1 MTEPKKRT
9 TAKIRATLVKM
20 LATSDIDDITVTEL
34 CTRANINRATFYYH
48 YNSVRD
54 VFVEV
59 EKRIE
64 AEFDEFLNKS
74 AMTDDGVPDKRFYTT
89 FFEFVA
95 RNEGICR
102 MVLNSPHK
110 STDSFLARAMKAGC
124 DKVISVMTKIY
135 PDCPTSKIEYYYLF
149 VSHGFLGL
157 MTYWLNN
164 GMKETPAEIAAI
176 GEDVSNSGI
185 KYLQGD

>member
-9 TAKIRATLVKM
+9 TAKIRSTLVKM
-20 LATSDIDDITVTEL
+20 LGSKDIDDITVTEL
-34 CTRANINRATFYYH
+34 CANAGINRATFYYH
-48 YNSVRD
+48 YDSARD
-54 VFVEV
+54 VFGEV
-59 EKRIE
+59 EKRME
-64 AEFDEFLNKS
+64 AEFDEFLNRS
-74 AMTDDGVPDKRFYTT
+74 AISESGMPDKSFYTT

-95 RNEGICR
+95 RNANICK

-110 STDSFLARAMKAGC
+110 TNDSFLARAMNAGRN
-124 DKVISVMTKIY
+124 KVVSLMSRLY

-157 MTYWLNN
+157 MAYWLNN
-164 GMKETPAEIAAI
+164 DMKESAAEIAAI

-185 KYLQGD
+185 KYLE